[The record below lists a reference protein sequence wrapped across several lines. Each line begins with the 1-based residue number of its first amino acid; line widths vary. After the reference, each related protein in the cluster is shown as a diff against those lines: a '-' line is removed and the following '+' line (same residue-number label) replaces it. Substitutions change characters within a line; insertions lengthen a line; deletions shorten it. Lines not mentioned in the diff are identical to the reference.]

1 MKEKIKKLKDK
12 KIFHKDNIEWINGHY
27 LLFCLYESLVL
38 NVVMES
44 VSRHSLLG
52 ALLYVLRRPVMFVFN
67 ALILLLF
74 LGVGSVSRSRMMYN
88 AIVSIL
94 LLALGITNGILLC
107 FRTTPF
113 AAVDFLLITSAI
125 RIVKLYLSPLV
136 IVLILAAI
144 VAAIVF
150 SVVLGLKTPKYQGKL
165 HVAAM
170 LAAAV
175 VYAFSL
181 IGVNRILVACG
192 VATENFSNLA
202 DAYRNY
208 GFSYCFVNSVINL
221 GMEKP
226 DDYSAEH
233 IESLVEGSLNA
244 PFPVNPLEPGMGNG
258 WIGGGNLPPQNDH
271 TSVETTPSA
280 DTAPE
285 LTGKP
290 ENSDMLPGSVSD
302 DPDTGMPNIIFVQL
316 ESFFDPYTVAGLEF
330 SEDPIPY
337 WRELTQQYT
346 AGALYVPSVGAGTAN
361 TEFEILTGMN
371 LDFFGPG
378 EYPYKTILKST
389 TCESIAN
396 NLKAL
401 GYTAHAIHNN
411 DGTFYDRHIVFSQL
425 GFDTF
430 TPIEYMYDVER
441 NVNGFA
447 RDEILVGEIL
457 KAMDS
462 TGGEDVV
469 YAISVQA
476 HGEYPSQRLEDEEPI
491 FIRYTDLDM
500 QYAWSYYV
508 NQIAED
514 DQFIKRLTEALEERG
529 EPSILV
535 LYGDHLPY
543 MNLETEDVEGGI
555 LTATE
560 YVIWDNIGLEKNDAD
575 LEAYQLSAKVM
586 QEAAIEQGILTKLH
600 QSCMSDEDYLSKL
613 EMLQYDMLYG
623 EREIYGG
630 INPYEATELQL
641 GIDEIAVTAVE
652 EEEGHIYVYGTGFNE
667 YSHVC
672 VNGEPQK
679 TTYVEA
685 GMLLLET
692 AHLSQ
697 GDVVTVAQIG
707 TDNIVLG
714 ETEGFV
720 YE

>member
-1 MKEKIKKLKDK
+1 MKEKFKKLVDK
-12 KIFHKDNIEWINGHY
+12 NNIQWINEHY
-27 LLFCLYESLVL
+27 GLFCLYESLIL
-38 NVVMES
+38 NLIMES
-44 VSRHSLLG
+44 VSRHSVLQ
-52 ALLYVLRRPVMFVFN
+52 ALLYVIQRPVMFVFN

-74 LGVGSVSRSRMMYN
+74 FGIGSIFRRRMMYN
-88 AIVSIL
+88 AIIFIM

-125 RIVKLYLSPLV
+125 RIVKLYLSPVV
-136 IVLILAAI
+136 IVLILLAI
-144 VAAIVF
+144 VAAIVL
-150 SVVLGLKTPKYQGKL
+150 SVVLGLKTPKYEGKL
-165 HVAAM
+165 HI
-170 LAAAV
+170 LATLTIAV
-175 VYAFSL
+175 VYTFSL
-181 IGVNRILVACG
+181 IGINRLLIVCG

-202 DAYRNY
+202 DAYHDY
-208 GFSYCFVNSVINL
+208 GFPYCFANSIINL

-226 DDYSAEH
+226 DDYSPEL
-233 IESLVEGSLNA
+233 IENVVEGSLNA

-258 WIGGGNLPPQNDH
+258 LLGEGTHLPGGVPVSPTG
-271 TSVETTPSA
+271 
-280 DTAPE
+280 TAPE
-285 LTGKP
+285 PT
-290 ENSDMLPGSVSD
+290 NLPGEEDVI
-302 DPDTGMPNIIFVQL
+302 PDTGTDGESEGMPNIIFVQL
-316 ESFFDPYTVAGLEF
+316 ESFFDPYTVSGLEF
-330 SEDPIPY
+330 SQDPIPFY
-337 WRELTQQYT
+337 RELTENYT
-346 AGALYVPSVGAGTAN
+346 TGCLYVPSVGAGTAN

-462 TGGEDVV
+462 TQGEDVI

-476 HGEYPSQRLEDEEPI
+476 HGEYPSQRLDDEEPI
-491 FIRYTDLDM
+491 FIRYTDLSM
-500 QYAWSYYV
+500 EYAWSYYV

-514 DQFIKRLTEALEERG
+514 DLFVRDLVKALEERG
-529 EPSILV
+529 EPVLLV

-543 MNLETEDVEGGI
+543 MNLKTEDVEGGV

-560 YVIWDNIGLEKNDAD
+560 YVIWDNIGLDKNDAD
-575 LEAYQLSAKVM
+575 LEAYQLSAKVLE
-586 QEAAIEQGILTKLH
+586 EAEISQGILTKLH
-600 QSCMSDEDYLSKL
+600 QNCMGDEDYLNKL
-613 EMLQYDMLYG
+613 EVLQYDMLYG
-623 EREIYGG
+623 DREIYGG
-630 INPYEATELQL
+630 VNPYEATDLQL
-641 GIDEIAVTAVE
+641 GIDEITVTAVE
-652 EEEGHIYVYGTGFNE
+652 EEEGHIYIYGTGFNE

-672 VNGEPQK
+672 VNGETKK
-679 TTYVEA
+679 TTYVER
-685 GMLLLET
+685 GMLLMENSDLN
-692 AHLSQ
+692 A
-697 GDVVTVAQIG
+697 GDIVTVAQIG
-707 TDNIVLG
+707 TDNIMLG
-714 ETEGFV
+714 ETEGYI

>member
-1 MKEKIKKLKDK
+1 MKEKIKK
-12 KIFHKDNIEWINGHY
+12 IFHKDSMGWINGHY
-27 LLFCLYESLVL
+27 LLFCFYESLVL
-38 NVVMES
+38 NLVMES
-44 VSRHSLLG
+44 VSRHSLLQ
-52 ALLYVLRRPVMFVFN
+52 ALLYVIRRPVMFVFN

-74 LGVGSVSRSRMMYN
+74 LGLGSIFRRRMMYN

-125 RIVKLYLSPLV
+125 RIVKLYLSPFV

-144 VAAIVF
+144 AAAIIF

-170 LAAAV
+170 LAVTV

-208 GFSYCFVNSVINL
+208 GFPYCFVNSVINL

-226 DDYSAEH
+226 DDYSPEQM
-233 IESLVEGSLNA
+233 ESLVEGSLNA

-258 WIGGGNLPPQNDH
+258 LPGGVQIPGG
-271 TSVETTPSA
+271 
-280 DTAPE
+280 TASGE
-285 LTGKP
+285 KP
-290 ENSDMLPGSVSD
+290 EITPPDGSGPAGE
-302 DPDTGMPNIIFVQL
+302 PDKPEQGETDTDGMQETENEGQPNIIFVQL

-330 SEDPIPY
+330 SEDPIPF
-337 WRELTQQYT
+337 WRKLTQQYT
-346 AGALYVPSVGAGTAN
+346 TGQLYVPSVGAGTAN

-401 GYTAHAIHNN
+401 GYTAHAVHNN

-447 RDEILVGEIL
+447 KDEILVGEIL

-462 TGGEDVV
+462 TDGEDVV

-476 HGEYPSQRLEDEEPI
+476 HGEYPSERLEDEEPI
-491 FIRYTDLDM
+491 FIRYTDLSM

-514 DQFIKRLTEALEERG
+514 DRFVQDLIAALEDRG
-529 EPSILV
+529 EPVVLV

-543 MNLETEDVEGGI
+543 MNLETEDVEGGV

-560 YVIWDNIGLEKNDAD
+560 YVIWDNIGLSKQDED
-575 LEAYQLSAKVM
+575 LEAYQLSAKVL
-586 QEAAIEQGILTKLH
+586 QETGIEQGILTKLH
-600 QSCMSDEDYLSKL
+600 QSCMGDDDYLGKL

-623 EREIYGG
+623 EREVYGG
-630 INPYEATELQL
+630 INPYEATELKL
-641 GIDEIAVTAVE
+641 GIDEIAVTAVR

-667 YSHVC
+667 YSHIC
-672 VNGEPQK
+672 VNGEVQK
-679 TTYVEA
+679 TTYVEK
-685 GMLLLET
+685 GMLLLEES
-692 AHLSQ
+692 HLTP

-707 TDNIVLG
+707 TDNIILG
-714 ETEGFV
+714 ETEGCV
-720 YE
+720 YG